1 MFQASK
7 PDSCQ
12 LGLSVP
18 KIIQKNAVTS
28 SSVSFVLG
36 FHKI

>member
-7 PDSCQ
+7 LNNFQ

-28 SSVSFVLG
+28 PCVSFVLG